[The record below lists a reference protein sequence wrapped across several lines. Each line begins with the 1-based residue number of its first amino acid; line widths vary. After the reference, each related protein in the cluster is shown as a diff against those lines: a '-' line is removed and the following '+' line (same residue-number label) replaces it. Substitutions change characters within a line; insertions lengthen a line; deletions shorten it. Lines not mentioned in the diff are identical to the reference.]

1 MFTRGKMVWPD
12 LAREGRWGVTILEK
26 AKQRKEELLQKEEE
40 LQLAISKA
48 EKTKKEA
55 QQRLQMGEAL
65 KKDITAKQE
74 QLQDC
79 QREYLTKKVE
89 WESRQEA
96 ERELMAQIHYRE
108 PQKLQERIAELQQR
122 KEKLTQDYQLTKEA
136 WEENERQ
143 IAQQSLLLEKLK
155 KQLNTEVVLDFAV
168 LQAEKSK
175 LIADLQAMRE
185 REINLRQNWQ
195 YNTELYRALQKAT
208 EEETRLE
215 KQYQWQSQ
223 LAKTLNGTQAGK
235 SKITLETYMQMFYFE
250 RVLQRANVRFLKMSN
265 NQYELKRST
274 SENMRSQSGLDLLV
288 LDHYNNTERPVS
300 TLSGGESF
308 KASLALALGLADEI
322 QEAAGGVSLDT
333 MFIDEGFGSLD
344 AESLNQAINV
354 LYSLV
359 EGNKLIGIISH
370 VDSLRQ
376 RIDRQI
382 KVTKK
387 AEHGSEI
394 EFVGC

>member
-1 MFTRGKMVWPD
+1 MVWPD